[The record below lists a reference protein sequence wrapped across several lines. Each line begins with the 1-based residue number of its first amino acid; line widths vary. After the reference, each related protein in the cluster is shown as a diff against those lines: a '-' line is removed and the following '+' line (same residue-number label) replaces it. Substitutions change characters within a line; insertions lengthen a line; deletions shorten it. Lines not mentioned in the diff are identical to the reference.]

1 MKFSVSLHSKLFRMK
16 KNVGFFL
23 FLIFLLAGCA
33 KIVTPV
39 GGPKD
44 TTPPKIVKET
54 PANHSTLF
62 NNKTIKITFDE
73 FVVLNNPN
81 QTVIVSP
88 PLAQNP
94 ELSITGK
101 SVVIKLPD
109 SLRSNTTYS
118 IALAETVKDYTEG
131 NPLSIYTYDFS
142 TGSYID
148 SFMLSGKVKD
158 ATNLGASKDIYVFL
172 YDQDIDSLP
181 LSTRPTYLTKT
192 NGSGSFTFNNIKPGS
207 YKIFA
212 LGDINNNLIYDLP
225 NESIAFS
232 TSLAESWCKPSTP
245 ADSLS
250 EGSKKI
256 RGKEEANDER
266 EVQLF
271 LFTERNSKQVLSKY
285 INNTENI
292 YVFPYKTD
300 FSSFSARY
308 IGGQELSY
316 FQLISESR
324 DSVYWYLKEAITDT
338 ALYEF
343 TVDGHHIDT
352 VKLSPFKKIKSTNAR
367 RRSNEKNS
375 LSVSLSNKETIYQP
389 LTLNFSYPVKPGAF
403 DIIIYKRLKSGND
416 TVVQTIQIPDTFVR
430 SLPINF
436 TFEEKLPYTVFIK
449 DSVIWGYNGLTNDS
463 VNVRFTTKTEKD
475 YGNLQINY
483 SIADPSCQYLV
494 YLLNNRGSVLQTNI
508 LSADQSITYAHLDPG
523 AYKIKVV
530 KDRNNNGRWDTGDY
544 REKRQPEEI
553 FFFDKP
559 INVRGYWD
567 IEEEFEL
574 K

>member
-1 MKFSVSLHSKLFRMK
+1 MK
-16 KNVGFFL
+16 KRVGFLL
-23 FLIFLLAGCA
+23 FLMLLLAGCA
-33 KIVTPV
+33 KIVAPV

-44 TTPPKIVKET
+44 TTPPKIVKEA

-62 NNKTIKITFDE
+62 NSKTIKITFDE

-88 PLAQNP
+88 PLGQNP

-101 SVVIKLPD
+101 SVIIKLPD

-118 IALAETVKDYTEG
+118 IALAETIKDYTEG

-212 LGDINNNLIYDLP
+212 LNDINNNLIYDLP

-232 TSLAESWCKPSTP
+232 TSLIESWSKPSAP

-250 EGSKKI
+250 EDSKKV
-256 RGKEEANDER
+256 RGAEKNDDER
-266 EVQLF
+266 AVQLS
-271 LFTERNSKQVLSKY
+271 LFTERDTNQVLSKY
-285 INNTENI
+285 INTTENI

-300 FSSFSARY
+300 FSSFSARF
-308 IGGQELSY
+308 IGGQELNY

-324 DSVYWYLKEAITDT
+324 DSVYWYLKEPITDT
-338 ALYEF
+338 ALYVF
-343 TVDGHHIDT
+343 TLDEKHIDT
-352 VKLSPFKKIKSTNAR
+352 VKISPFKKSAKSTGSR
-367 RRSNEKNS
+367 RHTIEKKA
-375 LSVSLSNKETIYQP
+375 LSVTLSNKETIYQP
-389 LTLNFSYPVKPGAF
+389 LTLNFSYPVKPGEF
-403 DIIIYKRLKSGND
+403 DITIYKRLKSGND
-416 TVVQTIQIPDTFVR
+416 TVVQTVQIPDSFVR
-430 SLPINF
+430 SLPIDF
-436 TFEEKLPYTVFIK
+436 AFEEKLPYTVFIK

-463 VNVRFTTKTEKD
+463 INVRFTTKTEKD

-483 SIADPSCQYLV
+483 SIATPGCQYIV
-494 YLLNNRGSVLQTNI
+494 YLLNNRGNILQTDI
-508 LSADQSITYAHLDPG
+508 LSADRSITYAHLDPG
-523 AYKIKVV
+523 GYKIKVV

-544 REKRQPEEI
+544 QQHIQPEEI

-559 INVRGYWD
+559 INIRGYWD
-567 IEEEFEL
+567 IEEDFVL
-574 K
+574 N